1 MPRRSTSAAPKFLRE
16 GAPPAHETHVRRNE
30 ICTQNEI
37 APSAKSSRNDALRHR
52 GPRHRS
58 AAVMSSHLTVG
69 VRAAF
74 ELHSSRRGVP
84 SQASEN
90 PTVFNSAADWAAVP
104 TGEAHRLPKKCA
116 GFIGGTGGSQGRLQQ
131 KRSLP
136 ATSSTQPCRQ
146 QMGAAVPICKQHRAL
161 WWPQR
166 PGRDPPVTHRRRV
179 AQPPRRRYRG
189 SPASHGFDSTNRNHG
204 PCPARHPTGMSPAEG
219 GYIPVRTGR
228 NAPLR
233 T

>member
-1 MPRRSTSAAPKFLRE
+1 MRTPKFVRA
-16 GAPPAHETHVRRNE
+16 GAPPAHETRVRKNE
-30 ICTQNEI
+30 ICAQNEI

-90 PTVFNSAADWAAVP
+90 PAVFNSAADWAAVP
-104 TGEAHRLPKKCA
+104 TGKAHRLPKKCA
-116 GFIGGTGGSQGRLQQ
+116 GFIGSDGR
-131 KRSLP
+131 KSRPTATKTRP
-136 ATSSTQPCRQ
+136 ASDFFDATVPTTN
-146 QMGAAVPICKQHRAL
+146 GAAVPIASNAVLRCRLKSFVVSVQNREPASPYSTAPHPAIPAVESCCLPLRHHGLTETTGPPKGGPRSKSPAAAGIL
-161 WWPQR
+161 PSR
-166 PGRDPPVTHRRRV
+166 PGT
-179 AQPPRRRYRG
+179 Q
-189 SPASHGFDSTNRNHG
+189 
-204 PCPARHPTGMSPAEG
+204 
-219 GYIPVRTGR
+219 
-228 NAPLR
+228 PLR